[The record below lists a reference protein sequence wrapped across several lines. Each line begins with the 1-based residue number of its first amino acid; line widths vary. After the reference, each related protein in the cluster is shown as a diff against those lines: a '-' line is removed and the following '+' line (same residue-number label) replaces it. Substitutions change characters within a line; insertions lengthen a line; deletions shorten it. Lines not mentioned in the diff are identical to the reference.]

1 VLRWSEEENEC
12 FLFKKQ
18 RIYTKGGEEQLE
30 KTISWTDERET
41 EKKENIYT
49 RKTEKK
55 ENIKRTYI
63 RERQK
68 TRDRRST
75 M

>member
-41 EKKENIYT
+41 EKKENI
-49 RKTEKK
+49 
-55 ENIKRTYI
+55 KRTYI

-68 TRDRRST
+68 RRRT
-75 M
+75 